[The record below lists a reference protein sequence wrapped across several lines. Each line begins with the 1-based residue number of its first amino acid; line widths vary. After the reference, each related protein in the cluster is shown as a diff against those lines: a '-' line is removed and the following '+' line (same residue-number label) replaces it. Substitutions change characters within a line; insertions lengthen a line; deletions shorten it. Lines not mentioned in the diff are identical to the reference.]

1 MIKETKKEENKRNKE
16 IKHLLKLREKEE
28 KLTHKILQV
37 QESPE
42 NYLDPPAKVE
52 KLNLELQEIQ
62 AEIEKER
69 MRSTAATS
77 TWVDDLPN
85 KGNENST
92 NSAGNFAIETFSN
105 RDSELK

>member
-1 MIKETKKEENKRNKE
+1 M
-16 IKHLLKLREKEE
+16 REKEE

-42 NYLDPPAKVE
+42 NYLDPPAKLE

-62 AEIEKER
+62 AKIENER
-69 MRSTAATS
+69 MKSTDAPS

-85 KGNENST
+85 
-92 NSAGNFAIETFSN
+92 
-105 RDSELK
+105 

>member
-42 NYLDPPAKVE
+42 NYLDPPAKLE

-69 MRSTAATS
+69 MKSTAATS

-85 KGNENST
+85 KGNANSA
-92 NSAGNFAIETFSN
+92 NSAGNFSIETFTC

>member
-28 KLTHKILQV
+28 KLTQKILQV

-42 NYLDPPAKVE
+42 NYLDPPTKLE

-62 AEIEKER
+62 AEIEQER
-69 MRSTAATS
+69 MKSTTATS
-77 TWVDDLPN
+77 TWFDDLPN
-85 KGNENST
+85 NGNENST
-92 NSAGNFAIETFSN
+92 NSV
-105 RDSELK
+105 

>member
-28 KLTHKILQV
+28 KLTQKILQV

-42 NYLDPPAKVE
+42 NYLDPPTKLE

-62 AEIEKER
+62 AEIEQER
-69 MRSTAATS
+69 MKSIAATS

-85 KGNENST
+85 NGNENSN
-92 NSAGNFAIETFSN
+92 NSV
-105 RDSELK
+105 

>member
-1 MIKETKKEENKRNKE
+1 M
-16 IKHLLKLREKEE
+16 REREE

-37 QESPE
+37 KDSPE
-42 NYLDPPAKVE
+42 NYLDPSAKLE

-69 MRSTAATS
+69 MKSTAATS

-92 NSAGNFAIETFSN
+92 NSAGNCTIETFTC